1 MAVVGD
7 IGLDL
12 TPEGRAAMERL
23 NELADV
29 TIEVGYQA
37 DQEAADDETSLAE
50 VAYWNHYGTLHKDGS
65 MSIKATVNPAADTAE
80 ITKEEL
86 IADAREHETSLLDG
100 LLTAAGF
107 KTAEDCI
114 KKVVI
119 SRGGKDL
126 FSFHIHPL
134 SEEDYNA
141 CRKKFTKY
149 VKSKVQ
155 GGIRVPEEVHAVNY
169 RAALIYAATIPEDQ
183 ENVWDNKALWKKLD
197 LATGYE
203 AVNALLMAGEKEAV
217 LSLIDQ
223 ISGYELSEEDV
234 AKN

>member
-1 MAVVGD
+1 
-7 IGLDL
+7 
-12 TPEGRAAMERL
+12 
-23 NELADV
+23 
-29 TIEVGYQA
+29 
-37 DQEAADDETSLAE
+37 
-50 VAYWNHYGTLHKDGS
+50 

-141 CRKKFTKY
+141 CRKKFTKD

-169 RAALIYAATIPEDQ
+169 RAALIYRATIP
-183 ENVWDNKALWKKLD
+183 
-197 LATGYE
+197 
-203 AVNALLMAGEKEAV
+203 
-217 LSLIDQ
+217 
-223 ISGYELSEEDV
+223 
-234 AKN
+234 

>member
-1 MAVVGD
+1 
-7 IGLDL
+7 
-12 TPEGRAAMERL
+12 
-23 NELADV
+23 
-29 TIEVGYQA
+29 
-37 DQEAADDETSLAE
+37 
-50 VAYWNHYGTLHKDGS
+50 
-65 MSIKATVNPAADTAE
+65 MSIKATVNPTDETAE
-80 ITKEEL
+80 ITKEEQ
-86 IADAREHETSLLDG
+86 IADARKNETTLLDG

-107 KTAEDCI
+107 KTSEECI
-114 KKVVI
+114 KNVVI

-134 SEEDYNA
+134 SEEDYNS

-155 GGIRVPEEVHAVNY
+155 GGIRVPEEVNAVDY
-169 RAALIYAATIPEDQ
+169 RAELIFRATTPEDQ
-183 ENVWDNKALWKKLD
+183 EKVWCNKVLWKKLD
-197 LATGYE
+197 LVTGYE
-203 AVNALLMAGEKEAV
+203 AVNALLMAGEKEAI

>member
-1 MAVVGD
+1 
-7 IGLDL
+7 
-12 TPEGRAAMERL
+12 
-23 NELADV
+23 
-29 TIEVGYQA
+29 
-37 DQEAADDETSLAE
+37 
-50 VAYWNHYGTLHKDGS
+50 
-65 MSIKATVNPAADTAE
+65 MSIKATVNPTDETAE
-80 ITKEEL
+80 ITKEEQ
-86 IADAREHETSLLDG
+86 IADASKNETALLDG

-107 KTAEDCI
+107 KTSEECI
-114 KKVVI
+114 KNVVI

-134 SEEDYNA
+134 SEEDYNS

-155 GGIRVPEEVHAVNY
+155 GGIRVPEEVNAVDY
-169 RAALIYAATIPEDQ
+169 RAELIFRATTPEDQ
-183 ENVWDNKALWKKLD
+183 EKVWCNKVLWKKLD
-197 LATGYE
+197 LVTGYE
-203 AVNALLMAGEKEAV
+203 AVNALLMAGEKEAI

>member
-1 MAVVGD
+1 
-7 IGLDL
+7 
-12 TPEGRAAMERL
+12 
-23 NELADV
+23 
-29 TIEVGYQA
+29 
-37 DQEAADDETSLAE
+37 
-50 VAYWNHYGTLHKDGS
+50 

-155 GGIRVPEEVHAVNY
+155 GGIRVPEEVYAVNY
-169 RAALIYAATIPEDQ
+169 RAALIYTATTPEDQ
-183 ENVWDNKALWKKLD
+183 ENVWNNKALWKKLD

>member
-1 MAVVGD
+1 
-7 IGLDL
+7 
-12 TPEGRAAMERL
+12 
-23 NELADV
+23 
-29 TIEVGYQA
+29 
-37 DQEAADDETSLAE
+37 
-50 VAYWNHYGTLHKDGS
+50 
-65 MSIKATVNPAADTAE
+65 MSIKATVNPTDETAE
-80 ITKEEL
+80 ITKEEQ
-86 IADAREHETSLLDG
+86 IADARENETTLLDG

-107 KTAEDCI
+107 KTSEECI
-114 KKVVI
+114 KNVVI

-134 SEEDYNA
+134 SEEDYNS

-155 GGIRVPEEVHAVNY
+155 GGIRVPEEVNAVDY
-169 RAALIYAATIPEDQ
+169 RARADFPRHHPGGSGKGLVQQSAVE
-183 ENVWDNKALWKKLD
+183 KARPCDRLR
-197 LATGYE
+197 GGE
-203 AVNALLMAGEKEAV
+203 RLLMAGEKEAV